1 MSTFIL
7 HKIWIPFWTAWMFLT
22 KIPAPKIPWSPKILQ
37 ESVNFF
43 PVVGCILGTLVG
55 GFFYISSALWPAS
68 ICALLSLSLMVW
80 LTHGFHYDGLADSAD
95 GYGGGYNKSKIIV
108 ILKDSRIGTY
118 GSLALILTLALQ
130 ANCLSQMQ
138 PMQALK
144 SWILVASLAR
154 ITPLLVMYF
163 HSYGGDEEHSK
174 AKPLAQ
180 NIRFVNILFALIFA
194 LFLSITLLN
203 PFQWICA
210 LISLGFV
217 YLYIHFLAQKTQ
229 GYTGDLLGASE
240 QISETVLF
248 LILIIPQLQ

>member
-1 MSTFIL
+1 
-7 HKIWIPFWTAWMFLT
+7 MFLT
-22 KIPAPKIPWSPKILQ
+22 KVPAPKIPWSPQILQ

-43 PVVGCILGTLVG
+43 PLVGCILGAFVG
-55 GFFYISSALWPAS
+55 GFFYISSTLWPTS
-68 ICALLSLSLMVW
+68 ICALLSLALMVW

-95 GYGGGYNKSKIIV
+95 GYGGGYNKNKIIV

-118 GSLALILTLALQ
+118 GSLALILSLAIQ
-130 ANCLSQMQ
+130 ANCLTQMQ
-138 PMQALK
+138 PIQALK
-144 SWILVASLAR
+144 SWILVAGLAR

-163 HSYGGDEEHSK
+163 HTYGGDEEHSK

-180 NIRFVNILFALIFA
+180 NVRFLHILFALLCAIGFSLLLLSPLQWVCA
-194 LFLSITLLN
+194 LFSLS
-203 PFQWICA
+203 C
-210 LISLGFV
+210 V